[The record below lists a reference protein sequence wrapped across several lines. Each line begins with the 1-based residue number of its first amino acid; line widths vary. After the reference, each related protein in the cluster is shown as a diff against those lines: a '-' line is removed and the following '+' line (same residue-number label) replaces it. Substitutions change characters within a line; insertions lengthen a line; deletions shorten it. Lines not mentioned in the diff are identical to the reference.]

1 MHILECLLIQINDR
15 VENLCEAQAIAMEEI
30 EMLERG
36 LIPTRRGFLGLAVV
50 GAGLAALGSPA
61 KAAKVATKA
70 KIVVIG
76 AGAAGTALVNRL
88 VERLEGAEITIIDAR
103 KEHLYQPGLSLVAA
117 GLKPA
122 SYTVSQTTDWLPKGV
137 TLLAE
142 KAAAIDPVAKTV
154 ATEGGTKLAYDFL
167 IVAPGLVL
175 DYDAIPGFSL
185 DMVGTNGIGALY
197 SGPEY
202 AAQTWEAAQK
212 FTEEGGIA
220 LMTRPATEMKC
231 AGAPLKHAFLVEDIA
246 SRGGAAGKFEIHYA
260 APQPALF
267 GVPIVAEK
275 VRMLFG
281 ARGIKTHMSHKMLS
295 MEPGKRLVTFEKT
308 EIDATTKA
316 DVKTTVEMPYDYLH
330 VIPPQRAPEVIRQ
343 SGLSWADKWA
353 DQGWVE
359 CDMKTLRHLRYPEIF
374 ALGDVAGVPKGKT
387 AASVKWQVPVVEDHL
402 IAAIEGREGT
412 AVYDGYTSCPLIT
425 RVGRA
430 MLVEFDYNNNLV
442 PSFPGVIAPL
452 EELWIS
458 WLMKEV
464 ALKATYNAMLRG
476 KA

>member
-1 MHILECLLIQINDR
+1 MSLI
-15 VENLCEAQAIAMEEI
+15 
-30 EMLERG
+30 G
-36 LIPTRRGFLGLAVV
+36 LPTSRRGFLGL
-50 GAGLAALGSPA
+50 GMAGLVAASFGPQA
-61 KAAKVATKA
+61 RAARVATKA
-70 KIVVIG
+70 RVVIIG

-88 VERLEGAEITIIDAR
+88 VHRLDGAAITIIDAR
-103 KEHLYQPGLSLVAA
+103 AEHLYQPGLSLVAA

-122 SYTVSQTTDWLPKGV
+122 SYTVTKTTDWLPEGV
-137 TLLAE
+137 TLVAE
-142 KAAAIDPVAKTV
+142 RAAAIDPVARMV
-154 ATEGGTKLAYDFL
+154 ATESGTKLGYDFL

-175 DYDAIPGFSL
+175 DHDAIPGFSL
-185 DMVGTNGIGALY
+185 DLVGQNGIGALY
-197 SGPEY
+197 AGPDY
-202 AAQTWEAAQK
+202 AAKTWLAAKK
-212 FTEEGGIA
+212 FTEEGGVA
-220 LMTRPATEMKC
+220 VMSRPTTEMKC

-246 SRGGAAGKFEIHYA
+246 SRTVGAGKFEVHYT
-260 APQPALF
+260 APQGALF

-281 ARGIKTHMSHKMLS
+281 QRGIKTHMSHKLVS
-295 MEPGKRLVTFEKT
+295 IEPGQKRALFEKT
-308 EIDATTKA
+308 EVDAATKEE
-316 DVKTTVEMPYDYLH
+316 VKTTVEIPYDYLH
-330 VIPPQRAPEVIRQ
+330 IIPPQRAPEVIRQ
-343 SGLSWADKWA
+343 SGLSWADKWT

-359 CDMKTLRHLRYPEIF
+359 VDQKTLRHLRYPEIF

-387 AASVKWQVPVVEDHL
+387 AASVKWMVPVVEDHL

-412 AVYDGYTSCPLIT
+412 EVYDGYTSCPLIT

-442 PSFPGVIAPL
+442 PSFPGMIAPL